1 MNSSISATPATR
13 QISVQAKINLALLVV
28 FALVLSASLLY
39 AAVTEKRLVLQV
51 VEQQTKDA
59 ADSYFDSINTMMLT
73 GTMAQREVLRN
84 KILARPGVID
94 ARIVRGELV
103 SKVFGPGFEHQAPA
117 DLLDRRALTG
127 EAIMEVT
134 EGKQGRVLTVIN
146 PIHAEKDY
154 RGTNCLTCHQ
164 VPEDAVMGAVRI
176 TYDLSALD
184 GEVDRNIL
192 VSAGIQLL
200 LLLAG
205 LLVMSYIIRRVVISR
220 INAMRHT
227 MEEMTAHEDLSR
239 AVVIRAEDEVGAM
252 GHAFNRMIGK
262 FRDSLEAVAGV
273 TRQLGEVSDRVSSV
287 AEKTHGA
294 VIEQRSETDMV
305 ASAMNEMSATVQ
317 EVARHATQTASAS
330 SGADEESK
338 AGVKVATEALDGIEV
353 LIRDIENAAQVIKRV
368 EDDSASIG
376 MVLGVIN
383 GIAEQTN
390 LLALN
395 AAIEAA
401 RAGEQG
407 RGFAVVADEVRTL
420 ASRTQ
425 KSTEEIQQT
434 IEQLQNGVRNAVKAM
449 EGAQVR
455 AHAGSEC
462 VAKAAQSLTVIA
474 GEVGTINDMNT
485 QIATAAEEQSAVA
498 EEINRNITTISMIA
512 DTTSTDAQ
520 QTARISDELV
530 QLAAELNRLV
540 SQFRL

>member
-1 MNSSISATPATR
+1 M
-13 QISVQAKINLALLVV
+13 SVQAKINLALLVV
-28 FALVLSASLLY
+28 FASVLSASLFY
-39 AAVTEKRLVLQV
+39 AAITEKRLVLQV

-73 GTMAQREVLRN
+73 GTMAQRDVLRN
-84 KILARPGVID
+84 KILARPGVVD
-94 ARIVRGELV
+94 ARIIRGDSV
-103 SKVFGPGFEHQAPA
+103 TSVFGPGFAHQAPA
-117 DLLDRRALTG
+117 DELDKRALAG
-127 EAIMEVT
+127 ESIIEVV
-134 EGKQGRVLTVIN
+134 EQKNGRILTVVN
-146 PIHAEKDY
+146 PILGHKDY

-164 VPEDAVMGAVRI
+164 VQEDSVMGAVRI
-176 TYDLSALD
+176 SYDLSALD
-184 GEVDRNIL
+184 SEVDRNIMI
-192 VSAGIQLL
+192 SAGIQLL

-205 LLVMSYIIRRVVISR
+205 LLVMGYIIRRVIISR
-220 INAMRHT
+220 INDMRHT
-227 MEEMTAHEDLSR
+227 MEAMTEDEDLSR
-239 AVVIRAEDEVGAM
+239 SVSIHAEDEVGAM
-252 GHAFNRMIGK
+252 GHAFNRMIDK
-262 FRDSLEAVAGV
+262 FRHSLEAVAGV
-273 TRQLGEVSDRVSSV
+273 TRHLGEVSERVSNV
-287 AEKTHGA
+287 AEKTHSA
-294 VIEQRSETDMV
+294 VMEQRSETDMV

-330 SGADEESK
+330 SGADDESRL
-338 AGVKVATEALDGIEV
+338 GVRVATEALDGIEV
-353 LIRDIENAAQVIKRV
+353 LIRDIENAAQVIKQV
-368 EDDSASIG
+368 EADSVSIG

-425 KSTEEIQQT
+425 KSTEEIQAT

-449 EGAQVR
+449 EGAQIK
-455 AHAGSEC
+455 AHAGSDS
-462 VAKAAQSLTVIA
+462 VAKVAQSLNVIA

-498 EEINRNITTISMIA
+498 EEINRNITTISVIA

-520 QTARISDELV
+520 QTSQISEELV
-530 QLAAELNRLV
+530 RLAAELNRLV
-540 SQFRL
+540 SQFKL

>member
-51 VEQQTKDA
+51 VEHQTKDA

-117 DLLDRRALTG
+117 DLLDRRALAG
-127 EAIMEVT
+127 EAIIEVT

>member
-94 ARIVRGELV
+94 ARIVRGDLV

-117 DLLDRRALTG
+117 DLLDRRALAG

-176 TYDLSALD
+176 SYDLSALD

>member
-117 DLLDRRALTG
+117 DLLDRRALAG